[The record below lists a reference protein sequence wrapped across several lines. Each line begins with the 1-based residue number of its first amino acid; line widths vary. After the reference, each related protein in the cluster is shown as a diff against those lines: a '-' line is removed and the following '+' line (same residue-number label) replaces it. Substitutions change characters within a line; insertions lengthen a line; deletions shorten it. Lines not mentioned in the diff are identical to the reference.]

1 MPTLESFIQ
10 SYGYAA
16 LFVGTLLEGETIL
29 VIAGFAA
36 HRGWLSLPGVMAVAF
51 CGSLAG
57 DQLWFHVGRR
67 KGSAFVAARPAWAQ
81 GAERVR
87 RLTGRHGVLVVLG
100 FRFLYGLRTVT
111 PLVLGASGYD
121 VRGFTILNAA
131 GAAVW
136 SVLVSLAGYFFGHV
150 AESVIEDV
158 KRYELWLMGIL
169 ALTGAVLWLW
179 RVLRRPGRASSPDA
193 GPPVA

>member
-1 MPTLESFIQ
+1 MPILESLIQ
-10 SYGYAA
+10 SYGYAV
-16 LFVGTLLEGETIL
+16 LLVGTFLEGETIL

-36 HRGWLSLPGVMAVAF
+36 HRGWLSLPWVMAVAF

-57 DQLWFHVGRR
+57 DQLWFHLGRR

-87 RLTGRHGVLVVLG
+87 MLTGRHGVLVVLG

-121 VRGFTILNAA
+121 VRRFTALNVA

-150 AESVIEDV
+150 AESLIEDI
-158 KRYELWLMGIL
+158 KRYELWLIAIL
-169 ALTGAVLWLW
+169 ALTGAVVWLW
-179 RVLRRPGRASSPDA
+179 RVLRRRPRSKP
-193 GPPVA
+193 